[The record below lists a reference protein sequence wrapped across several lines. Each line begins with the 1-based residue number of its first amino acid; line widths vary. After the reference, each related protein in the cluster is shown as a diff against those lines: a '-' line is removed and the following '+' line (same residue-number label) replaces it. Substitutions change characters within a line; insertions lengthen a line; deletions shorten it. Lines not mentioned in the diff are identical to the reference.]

1 MVPALSTT
9 TNPTQE
15 DINRLKLTTK
25 REELVS
31 KLSTVSRAVST
42 RAATQALSGILLT
55 ADGTGARLAATDGEM
70 GLREALE
77 AEVSG
82 EGSVLLP
89 GRLLSE
95 LSRSLGDDTVEIE
108 LRESERD
115 VEIRS
120 GGSNFHLR
128 VLPAEDFPSLPDEGA
143 EPLKI
148 PAAALA
154 ETVELVARAA
164 SRDDMR
170 PVLTGVLVTAA
181 GQEMTMVATD
191 SYRLAVK
198 RTELESAIGGELEA
212 NIPAKALREL
222 GRLVA
227 GGELEEVSVSLL
239 PNQAV
244 FKAGAILLN
253 TRLIDGQF
261 PNFRQLLPESYDHDV
276 RLPRPEFLD
285 VVRRVSQLAQRNAP
299 LRLAFSQGELKVSAS
314 TPDVGDA
321 EETMPAAFE
330 GESLEIGF
338 NPEFL
343 RDGIESVAGD
353 EVMLRLISPLRPGLL
368 QPVDNEDF
376 RYLVMPIR
384 LNV

>member
-1 MVPALSTT
+1 MKLST
-9 TNPTQE
+9 N
-15 DINRLKLTTK
+15 

-31 KLSTVSRAVST
+31 KLSIVSRAVST
-42 RAATQALSGILLT
+42 RAVTQALSGILLT
-55 ADGTGARLAATDGEM
+55 ASENGVELAATDGEM
-70 GLREALE
+70 GLRTALDAQVE
-77 AEVSG
+77 EP
-82 EGSVLLP
+82 GSVLLP
-89 GRLLSE
+89 GRLLAD
-95 LSRSLGDDTVEIE
+95 LARSLGEAAVRIE
-108 LRESERD
+108 SRDSQRD

-120 GGSNFHLR
+120 GGSSFHVR
-128 VLPAEDFPSLPDEGA
+128 VLPADDFPALPAEDG

-154 ETVELVARAA
+154 ATVDLVAPAA

-170 PVLTGVLVTAA
+170 PVLTGVFVTAA
-181 GQEMTMVATD
+181 GEEMTMVATD

-198 RTELESAIGGELEA
+198 RTELRQAIGGELEA
-212 NIPAKALREL
+212 NIPARALREL
-222 GRLVA
+222 GRIVGA
-227 GGELEEVSVSLL
+227 GEVEEVGVRLL

-244 FKAGAILLN
+244 FTAGAVVLN

-261 PNFRQLLPESYDHDV
+261 PNFRQLLPESYEHDV
-276 RLPRPEFLD
+276 RLPRGEFLE

-299 LRLAFSQGELKVSAS
+299 LRLSFSPGELKVSAS

-321 EETMPAAFE
+321 EESMPASFE
-330 GESLEIGF
+330 GEPLEIGF

-343 RDGIESVAGD
+343 RDGIESVEGD
-353 EVMLRLISPLRPGLL
+353 EVILRLISPLRPGLL